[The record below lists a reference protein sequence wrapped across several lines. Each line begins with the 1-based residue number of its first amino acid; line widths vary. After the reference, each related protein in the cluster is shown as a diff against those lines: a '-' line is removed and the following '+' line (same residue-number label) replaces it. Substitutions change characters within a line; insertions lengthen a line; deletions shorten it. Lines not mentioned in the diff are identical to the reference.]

1 MIDREGKRDSTT
13 ENERPANVRL
23 DRIYT
28 RFTRNGLH
36 VAFIAVFAMLGG
48 SVRGLNL
55 LVILAGLMVGI
66 LLMQWRF
73 CRATLPGL
81 TVRRI
86 LPGEAYAGTSFKVRF
101 HVTNHREWLPAWL
114 LRLEDRIR
122 GNRATNKDSDAVCSV
137 SIVRPKLSDA
147 TNYDCLITQ
156 RGKYRFG
163 PVRLA
168 TGFPFGLLKAWK
180 NTKTASTLMVYPALA
195 PLAPNWSGL
204 IENRR
209 EGLAASRNSSGP
221 NDGEFYGIR
230 SWRNGDSQ
238 RWIHWRT
245 TARVGELSVRQFEQ
259 RNRTQL
265 SLILDPYLT
274 PQSSAEDLE
283 WAISVSASIANE
295 LAQMASNRIAFGIA
309 DAASHVLFSHRVT
322 DFRRAVLDSLSMVN
336 GIAKPTLAKT
346 LSKLL
351 VDGNPNWPILIV
363 SPRSSDLQL
372 LADDSNVGH
381 DPNKRHGAVN
391 SALIA
396 RLDITWLDVTSQTG
410 KRIAL
415 RGATVSVK
423 D

>member
-1 MIDREGKRDSTT
+1 MADAEGKQHAGTT
-13 ENERPANVRL
+13 GERGETVRL

-36 VAFIAVFAMLGG
+36 VAFVAVFAMLGG

-86 LPGEAYAGTSFKVRF
+86 LPREAFAGSSFKVRF
-101 HVTNHREWLPAWL
+101 HVTNHRAWLPAWL

-122 GNRATNKDSDAVCSV
+122 GNRLPTKGTEAVCSV
-137 SIVRPKLSDA
+137 GIVRPNLSDA
-147 TNYDCLITQ
+147 TNYDCLITH

-180 NTKTASTLMVYPALA
+180 NTKTYSTLMVYPALA
-195 PLAPNWSGL
+195 PLAPNWTGL

-265 SLILDPYLT
+265 SLILDPFLKL
-274 PQSSAEDLE
+274 PSDGDDLE
-283 WAISVSASIANE
+283 WAISVAAAVANE
-295 LAQMASNRIAFGIA
+295 LAQLASNRVAFGIA
-309 DAASHVLFSHRVT
+309 DSNSRVLFSHRVT
-322 DFRRAVLDSLSMVN
+322 DFRRAVLDSLAVVDGTNEPSLS
-336 GIAKPTLAKT
+336 KTLANV
-346 LSKLL
+346 L
-351 VDGNPNWPILIV
+351 VNGNPNWPILVI
-363 SPRSSDLQL
+363 SPRPANLELLTSSD
-372 LADDSNVGH
+372 NE
-381 DPNKRHGAVN
+381 KRGSIN
-391 SALIA
+391 SALLA
-396 RLDITWLDVTSQTG
+396 RLDVTWLDVTSQSG

-415 RGATVSVK
+415 RGETAGVK
-423 D
+423 A